1 MSSAAA
7 SKHGATRQLTAED
20 FDNLMQHCGAFGDV
34 PRVAVAV
41 SGGPDSIALTHLL
54 HDWLTKRG
62 GTLFAITIDHQLR
75 DESASEAAQVA
86 QWCNA
91 KHIAHTTLKWEKEKA
106 PSSALH
112 QHARNARYALLMDTC
127 RKQNIEYLFLGHHA
141 DDQAETV
148 LMRFLKGSGVD
159 GLAAMP
165 STRVQDGVTLV
176 RPLLPVQ
183 KHILEATCAT
193 NGWAFVR
200 DPSNDSAAYLRGRL
214 RALAEPLAAEG
225 MTTASLYDIARSA
238 GMARAALEAQAN
250 EWLEQHAVVNAL
262 GYIHLD
268 FKAWKALGDEMM
280 RRVLIRILLCM
291 SGEDYA
297 PKAASTEYLVQT
309 LLTKEAPHQTLCGC
323 HIIVQFGMIKFYRE
337 HAAVPKP
344 MRFEHDRLWDNR
356 FKIVMNSKKLAALLD
371 KNVTIAALGETS
383 REQLEKMGYKQVAEC
398 AALHRMTL
406 PALYVDNQLHSVPD
420 FAADAGTQALAKAI
434 FLPKRMLLSQSFNT
448 CPVLLT

>member
-1 MSSAAA
+1 
-7 SKHGATRQLTAED
+7 
-20 FDNLMQHCGAFGDV
+20 
-34 PRVAVAV
+34 
-41 SGGPDSIALTHLL
+41 
-54 HDWLTKRG
+54 
-62 GTLFAITIDHQLR
+62 
-75 DESASEAAQVA
+75 
-86 QWCNA
+86 
-91 KHIAHTTLKWEKEKA
+91 
-106 PSSALH
+106 
-112 QHARNARYALLMDTC
+112 
-127 RKQNIEYLFLGHHA
+127 
-141 DDQAETV
+141 
-148 LMRFLKGSGVD
+148 MRFLKGSGVD

-165 STRVQDGVTLV
+165 STRVQDGITLI

-183 KHILEATCAT
+183 KHMLIATCAA

-225 MTTASLYDIARSA
+225 VTTATLYDMARSA

-250 EWLEQHAVVNAL
+250 TWLQQHAVIHPL
-262 GYIHLD
+262 GYIHID
-268 FKAWKALGDEMM
+268 FNTWRKLGDEMM

-323 HIIVQFGMIKFYRE
+323 HIIVQFGLIKFYRE
-337 HAAVPKP
+337 AAALPKA
-344 MRFEHDRLWDNR
+344 MRFEDDMLWDNR
-356 FKIVMNSKKLAALLD
+356 FKIVTHPSKLAALLD

-383 REQLEKMGYKQVAEC
+383 REQLEKMGHKQVAEC

-406 PALYVDNQLHSVPD
+406 PALYVDNQLHSVPG
-420 FAADAGTQALAKAI
+420 FTADEGGQALAKAI

-448 CPVLLT
+448 CPPLLT